1 MKFEDSFVVAAS
13 PANVWRAITDPGV
26 IASCLPGCEDIEA
39 LSPTSYRAGIRV
51 EVGPIKATFRVE
63 VELTDQDMPNFV
75 RCITKGEEGTRA
87 SMLQAT
93 SELTL
98 RDIDGPSTE
107 VAYDSDVSVTGRL
120 GKFGLGVMKKKAE
133 SLGRTFAD
141 NFRVQVEAA

>member
-39 LSPTSYRAGIRV
+39 LSPTSYRG
-51 EVGPIKATFRVE
+51 
-63 VELTDQDMPNFV
+63 
-75 RCITKGEEGTRA
+75 CITKGEEGTRA

-98 RDIDGPSTE
+98 RDIDGASTE